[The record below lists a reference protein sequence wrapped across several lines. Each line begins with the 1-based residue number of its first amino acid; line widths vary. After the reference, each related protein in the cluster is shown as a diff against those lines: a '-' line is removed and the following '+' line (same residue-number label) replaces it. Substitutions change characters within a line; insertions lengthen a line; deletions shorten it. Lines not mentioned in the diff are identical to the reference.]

1 MTRLTHGG
9 QALRTVALLPGVS
22 GHYAVKGG
30 GAFLL
35 TAASCDLNY
44 AAVRKPSGPAA
55 ARMVNHLRLGEELL
69 NMKDPPI
76 RAIYISANNPAVTCP
91 EVHKVRQGLLRE
103 DLFTVVHDPF
113 MTDTA
118 RFADIVLPAASYLET
133 DDLYRAYGAYW
144 MQWGQQA
151 AAPRGEA
158 RSNFDVA
165 QALAPR
171 MGLADKIFTLSPHDA
186 ARELFKGATGPAAA
200 ADPAKLF
207 AGEPIHIAHD
217 WDGQPFK
224 TPSGKLEFYS
234 EQLAKQGVSPM
245 PDWNEDPVESA
256 EAAKWPLRLLTAP
269 GYFQA
274 HTAFSGVGFLRGREG
289 KPFCVLHPA
298 DAASR
303 GLATG
308 DEVRLFN
315 DRGEIGLVLQVS
327 DEIQPGVVLVPGQ
340 RPTAESVSGTIN
352 MLCSDRY
359 TDMGEGATYQST
371 WLDVGPWKA
380 RLVA

>member
-1 MTRLTHGG
+1 M
-9 QALRTVALLPGVS
+9 Q
-22 GHYAVKGG
+22 KG
-30 GAFLL
+30 L
-35 TAASCDLNY
+35 S
-44 AAVRKPSGPAA
+44 
-55 ARMVNHLRLGEELL
+55 
-69 NMKDPPI
+69 
-76 RAIYISANNPAVTCP
+76 
-91 EVHKVRQGLLRE
+91 RE

-118 RFADIVLPAASYLET
+118 KYADIVLPAATYLET

-151 AAPRGEA
+151 AAPQGEA

-165 QALAPR
+165 QALARR
-171 MGLADKIFTLSPHDA
+171 MGLADEIFTLSPQDA

-234 EQLAKQGVSPM
+234 EHLAKQGVSPM
-245 PDWNEDPVESA
+245 PDWNEDPVEAA

-274 HTAFSGVGFLRGREG
+274 HTAFSGVGFLRSREG
-289 KPFCVLHPA
+289 KPFCVLHPE

-303 GLATG
+303 GLKQG

-315 DRGEIGLVLQVS
+315 DRGQIGLVLQVS
-327 DEIQPGVVLVPGQ
+327 DEIQPGVILVPGQ
-340 RPTAESVSGTIN
+340 RPTGESVSRHHQHAVLGPLHRHGRRRHLPEHVARCRAVAKGGMTCLSPCHTGETNRITR
-352 MLCSDRY
+352 SDRAMIRAV
-359 TDMGEGATYQST
+359 DQKPQRCRIGCATPYMHERQSHST
-371 WLDVGPWKA
+371 GPN
-380 RLVA
+380 R